1 MWFIWVILTQRKGT
15 YKLTSVD
22 GWDMLRSI
30 CLLFAACICSTSQA
44 GYVLLDDFTDLLNTP
59 AKNTNSGNDAENYL
73 EVFNPSSTISSFTG
87 PAQTD
92 TTDTGS
98 MLGGQRDTSFS
109 IVNSPS
115 TASSSSV
122 ALIDGGNLQISNPDS
137 MDAELT
143 LVYDANGT
151 GLNQSLL
158 DTKLFRF
165 DVASSDT
172 SSFDLT
178 VSVFKQG
185 DTTTAST
192 FTNTFSNPATS
203 ETFFTLEYSGFSL
216 ASGATTAF
224 DFQND
229 MLGKVEVTI
238 GGDTGYD
245 ISYSSLSFT
254 SPEPGTA
261 VGIASLG
268 LIGLMTRRRR
278 R

>member
-1 MWFIWVILTQRKGT
+1 
-15 YKLTSVD
+15 
-22 GWDMLRSI
+22 MLRSI
-30 CLLFAACICSTSQA
+30 CLFIAACLCSTSQA
-44 GYVLLDDFTDLLNTP
+44 GYVLVDDFTDLLNTP
-59 AKNTNSGNDAENYL
+59 AKNTNAGNDAANYL
-73 EVFNPSSTISSFTG
+73 EVFTPGSILAAFIG
-87 PAQTD
+87 PTQTD

-98 MLGGQRDTSFS
+98 MLGGQRDASFS

-115 TASSSSV
+115 SGSSSSR
-122 ALIDGGNLQISNPDS
+122 ALIDGVGNLQISNPDS
-137 MDAELT
+137 IDAELT
-143 LVYDANGT
+143 LIYDANGA

-158 DTKLFRF
+158 DTTLFRF

-172 SSFDLT
+172 SVFDLT

-192 FTNTFSNPATS
+192 FTNTFSNPTTS
-203 ETFFTLEYSGFSL
+203 DTFFTLEYSGFSL

-245 ISYSSLSFT
+245 SSFSSLSFT
-254 SPEPGTA
+254 TPEPGTA

>member
-1 MWFIWVILTQRKGT
+1 
-15 YKLTSVD
+15 
-22 GWDMLRSI
+22 MLRSI
-30 CLLFAACICSTSQA
+30 YLICAACLCSTSQA
-44 GYVLLDDFTDLLNTP
+44 GYVLVDDFADLLNTP
-59 AKNTNSGNDAENYL
+59 AKNTNAGNDEVNYL
-73 EVFNPSSTISSFTG
+73 AVFNPVANLPSFTG

-98 MLGGQRDTSFS
+98 MLGGQRDTSFN

-115 TASSSSV
+115 TSSPSSL

-143 LVYDANGT
+143 LIYDANGT

-158 DTKLFRF
+158 DTTLFRF

-172 SSFDLT
+172 SAFDLT

-192 FTNTFSNPATS
+192 FTNTFSNPTTS
-203 ETFFTLEYSGFSL
+203 DTFFTLEYSSFSL

-229 MLGKVEVTI
+229 LLGKVEITI
-238 GGDTGYD
+238 GGDAGYD
-245 ISYSSLSFT
+245 ISFSSLSFT
-254 SPEPGTA
+254 TPEPGTA

-268 LIGLMTRRRR
+268 LIGIMMRRRR